1 MTGPMTARTMKV
13 PAPLEAA
20 TAEAELSALVAS
32 VAAQAVP
39 GEQIEAIASS
49 GTSTRV
55 RAYGGQVEDLTCAT
69 SAGMGVRV
77 VVDGR
82 QGFASTGSLDPDL
95 VTEALG
101 EARDNARFAAPDAA
115 NGLAAP
121 DGVAPAELDL
131 LRPELSTVAIA
142 DKVALAL
149 ELKRLA
155 TSGDA
160 RIRGV
165 RSAVY
170 ADSVGSS
177 ALATSTG
184 LLAAGSSST
193 CYVTV
198 LVLAGDG
205 DATQTGG
212 GSSVGRT
219 VTDLDL
225 DEAADQAVNRAVRM
239 LGARQPPT
247 QRTTVVL
254 EPAVA
259 ASFLGIIGSTL
270 GGEAVLKGRSPFAD
284 RVGEQVASPH
294 LVLVDDPTDP
304 RSLAADPHD
313 GEGLASRRN
322 ELLSDGVLQGY
333 LHNTWSARRSG
344 TASTASAVRG
354 VGSTP
359 AAGARA
365 LALRPGPLG
374 PDELRASLGDCL
386 VVTEV
391 QGLHSGVNRVSGDF
405 SVGAR
410 GVLVRRGEPAGA
422 VREVTIAST
431 LQRMLLDVVAV
442 GSDLEWQPGGTG
454 AASLAIADVSL
465 SGS

>member
-1 MTGPMTARTMKV
+1 MTDQ
-13 PAPLEAA
+13 APREAA
-20 TAEAELSALVAS
+20 AVEDELAALVAS
-32 VAAQAVP
+32 VAAQAAP
-39 GEQIEAIASS
+39 GEQVEAIAST

-55 RAYGGQVEDLTCAT
+55 RAYRGQVEDLTQAT
-69 SAGMGVRV
+69 TGGVGVRV
-77 VVDGR
+77 VAGGR
-82 QGFASTGSLDPDL
+82 QGFASAGSLAPEL
-95 VTEALG
+95 VAEALA
-101 EARDNARFAAPDAA
+101 EARDNVRFAAPDEA
-115 NGLAAP
+115 NGLAEP
-121 DGVAPAELDL
+121 DGVAPAQLDL
-131 LRPELSTVAIA
+131 LRPELATVPTA

-149 ELKRLA
+149 ELERRA
-155 TSGDA
+155 TSLDP

-170 ADSVGSS
+170 ADSVGTS

-184 LLAAGSSST
+184 LHVVGSSST

-198 LVLAGDG
+198 LVLAGEG
-205 DATQTGG
+205 DATQTGA
-212 GSSVGRT
+212 GSSVGRSSA
-219 VTDLDL
+219 DLDL
-225 DEAADQAVNRAVRM
+225 DDAAGRAVDRAVRM

-254 EPAVA
+254 EPEVT
-259 ASFLGIIGSTL
+259 ASFLGIVGSTL

-284 RVGEQVASPH
+284 RVGERVASPH
-294 LVLVDDPTDP
+294 LVLVDDPTEP
-304 RSLAADPHD
+304 ASLGADPHD

-322 ELLSDGVLQGY
+322 ELLADGVLQGY

-359 AAGARA
+359 GVGPRA

-374 PDELRASLGDCL
+374 PEELLASLGDCL

-405 SVGAR
+405 SVGAK
-410 GVLVRRGEPAGA
+410 GVLVRGGEAAGA
-422 VREVTIAST
+422 VRELTIAST

-454 AASLAIADVSL
+454 APSLAIADVSL
-465 SGS
+465 SGA

>member
-1 MTGPMTARTMKV
+1 MTVRAAV
-13 PAPLEAA
+13 DAAA
-20 TAEAELSALVAS
+20 TESALAS
-32 VAAQAVP
+32 LVSSVVAQAAR
-39 GEQIEAIASS
+39 GEQVEAIASS

-55 RAYGGQVEDLTCAT
+55 RAYGGEVEDLTQAT
-69 SAGMGVRV
+69 SGGVGVRV

-82 QGFASTGSLDPDL
+82 QGFASVGSLAEDL
-95 VTEALG
+95 VAEALE
-101 EARDNARFAAPDAA
+101 EARDNARFAAPDEA
-115 NGLAAP
+115 NGVAAP
-121 DGVAPAELDL
+121 DGVPAAALDL
-131 LRPELSTVAIA
+131 LRPELSAVATE

-149 ELKRLA
+149 ELERRA
-155 TSGDA
+155 TSLDP

-170 ADSVGSS
+170 ADAVGTT

-184 LLAAGSSST
+184 LLVAGSSST

-198 LVLAGDG
+198 LVMADDA

-219 VTDLDL
+219 TADLDL
-225 DEAADQAVNRAVRM
+225 DEAAGKAVGRAVRM
-239 LGARQPPT
+239 LGARQPRS

-270 GGEAVLKGRSPFAD
+270 SGEAVLKGRSPFAD
-284 RVGEQVASPH
+284 RVGEQVGSPH

-304 RSLAADPHD
+304 ASLGADPYD

-322 ELLSDGVLQGY
+322 ELLRDGVLQGF
-333 LHNTWSARRSG
+333 LHHTWSARRSG

-354 VGSTP
+354 VTSTP
-359 AAGARA
+359 SVGARA
-365 LALRPGPLG
+365 LALRPGTLG
-374 PDELRASLGDCL
+374 ADELLASFGPCL

-391 QGLHSGVNRVSGDF
+391 QGLHSGVNPVSGDF

-410 GVLVRRGEPAGA
+410 GVLVRGGEEAGA

-442 GSDLEWQPGGTG
+442 GGDVEWQPGGTG

>member
-1 MTGPMTARTMKV
+1 MTVR
-13 PAPLEAA
+13 APLDPAATEAA
-20 TAEAELSALVAS
+20 LSSLVAS
-32 VAAQAVP
+32 VVAQAAP
-39 GEQIEAIASS
+39 GEQVEAIASS

-55 RAYGGQVEDLTCAT
+55 RAYGGEVEDLTQAT
-69 SAGMGVRV
+69 SGGVGVRV
-77 VVDGR
+77 VVEGR
-82 QGFASTGSLDPDL
+82 QGFASAGSLAEDL
-95 VTEALG
+95 VAEALD
-101 EARDNARFAAPDAA
+101 EARDNARFAAPDEA

-121 DGVAPAELDL
+121 DGVAPVALDL
-131 LRPELSTVAIA
+131 LRPELSVVATEE
-142 DKVALAL
+142 KVALAL
-149 ELKRLA
+149 ELERLA
-155 TSGDA
+155 TSLDP

-170 ADSVGSS
+170 ADAVGTT

-184 LLAAGSSST
+184 LLVAGSSST

-198 LVLAGDG
+198 LVLAGEA

-212 GSSVGRT
+212 GASVGRT
-219 VTDLDL
+219 VGDLDL
-225 DEAADQAVNRAVRM
+225 DEAAGKAVGRAVRM
-239 LGARQPPT
+239 LGARQPPS

-254 EPAVA
+254 EPSVA

-270 GGEAVLKGRSPFAD
+270 SGEAVLKGRSPFAD
-284 RVGEQVASPH
+284 RVGERVASPD

-304 RSLAADPHD
+304 DSLGADPHD

-322 ELLSDGVLQGY
+322 VLLGDGVLQGF

-344 TASTASAVRG
+344 TTSTASAVRG
-354 VGSTP
+354 IGSTP
-359 AAGARA
+359 AVGARA
-365 LALRPGPLG
+365 LALRPGALTSE
-374 PDELRASLGDCL
+374 ELLASLGECL
-386 VVTEV
+386 VVSEV

-410 GVLVRRGEPAGA
+410 GVLVRGGEEAGA

-442 GSDLEWQPGGTG
+442 GADLEWQPGGTG

>member
-1 MTGPMTARTMKV
+1 MTV
-13 PAPLEAA
+13 QAPPEA
-20 TAEAELSALVAS
+20 TAVEAELSALVAS
-32 VAAQAVP
+32 VVAQAVP
-39 GEQIEAIASS
+39 GEQVEAIAAS

-55 RAYGGQVEDLTCAT
+55 RAYGGQVEDLTQAT
-69 SAGMGVRV
+69 TGGVGVRV
-77 VVDGR
+77 VAGGR
-82 QGFASTGSLDPDL
+82 QGFASAGSLDPEL
-95 VTEALG
+95 VAEALA
-101 EARDNARFAAPDAA
+101 EARDNVRFAAPDEA
-115 NGLAAP
+115 NGLAEP
-121 DGVAPAELDL
+121 DGVGAAALDL
-131 LRPELSTVAIA
+131 LRPELAAVAIA

-149 ELKRLA
+149 ELERLA

-184 LLAAGSSST
+184 LHVAGSSST
-193 CYVTV
+193 CFATV
-198 LVLAGDG
+198 LVLAGEG
-205 DATQTGG
+205 DATQTGA

-219 VTDLDL
+219 VADLDL
-225 DEAADQAVNRAVRM
+225 DDAAARAVGRAVRM

-254 EPAVA
+254 EPAVT
-259 ASFLGIIGSTL
+259 ASFLGIVGSTL

-294 LVLVDDPTDP
+294 LGLVDDPTDP
-304 RSLAADPHD
+304 ASLAADPHD
-313 GEGLASRRN
+313 GEGLASRPN
-322 ELLSDGVLQGY
+322 ELLGEGVLQGF

-359 AAGARA
+359 GVGPRA

-374 PDELRASLGDCL
+374 LDELLASLGDCL
-386 VVTEV
+386 LVTEV

-410 GVLVRRGEPAGA
+410 GVLVRGGEPVGA

-454 AASLAIADVSL
+454 APSIAIADVTL
-465 SGS
+465 SGA